1 MFQSTLPRRER
12 RRSENHIRY
21 FGRFNPRSHEGSD
34 SLLITPFIQQS
45 LVSIHAPT
53 KGATLITGVCIF
65 LDEFQSTLPRRERLP
80 SLFSFSSASWFQS
93 TLPRRERRFSI
104 IFQRLKI
111 RVSIHAPTK
120 GATKTLILAELDRLV
135 SIHAPTKGA
144 TAISAK
150 NLPRFSAETHKLL
163 SVHKLILSF
172 LSSFYHNQLPF
183 VHIFQCE
190 SSRIFMSAFYSH
202 FSFITKS
209 AYHPLQFLYRHPYAP
224 LWSDTYSPNN
234 RISDCQHFHR

>member
-1 MFQSTLPRRER
+1 MDIEKKTTSM
-12 RRSENHIRY
+12 RS
-21 FGRFNPRSHEGSD
+21 FNPRSHEGSD
-34 SLLITPFIQQS
+34 AGPGPSYFRTDIVSIHAPTKGATYPITPSFRS
-45 LVSIHAPT
+45 ALVSIHAPT
-53 KGATLITGVCIF
+53 KGATTKYSTTHISRK
-65 LDEFQSTLPRRERLP
+65 FQSTLPRRERQQ
-80 SLFSFSSASWFQS
+80 FQ
-93 TLPRRERRFSI
+93 PKI
-104 IFQRLKI
+104 CPDFQLKL
-111 RVSIHAPTK
+111 T
-120 GATKTLILAELDRLV
+120 
-135 SIHAPTKGA
+135 
-144 TAISAK
+144 
-150 NLPRFSAETHKLL
+150 KLL

>member
-1 MFQSTLPRRER
+1 MGTARRPMTNCFNPRSTKGATKTLFL
-12 RRSENHIRY
+12 ILIKKT
-21 FGRFNPRSHEGSD
+21 GFNPRSHEGSD
-34 SLLITPFIQQS
+34 SN
-45 LVSIHAPT
+45 
-53 KGATLITGVCIF
+53 
-65 LDEFQSTLPRRERLP
+65 
-80 SLFSFSSASWFQS
+80 FSQ
-93 TLPRRERRFSI
+93 
-104 IFQRLKI
+104 
-111 RVSIHAPTK
+111 
-120 GATKTLILAELDRLV
+120 
-135 SIHAPTKGA
+135 
-144 TAISAK
+144 

-234 RISDCQHFHR
+234 RVSDCQHFHR